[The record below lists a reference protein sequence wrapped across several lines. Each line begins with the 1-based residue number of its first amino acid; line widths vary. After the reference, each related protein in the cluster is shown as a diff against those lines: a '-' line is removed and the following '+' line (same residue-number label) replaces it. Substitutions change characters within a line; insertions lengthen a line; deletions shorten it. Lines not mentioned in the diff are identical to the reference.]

1 VKKVI
6 VPILFLVGLVGSY
19 WAVREY
25 GLRWMSDRPY
35 ASDSALPEK
44 SAPTLETG
52 RKVAF
57 LELGS
62 VGCRP
67 CEAMKPI
74 LKTVQERY
82 PNQVDVIF
90 YDVKKDPSKA
100 TEYRIRLIPTQV
112 FLLPDGDEFFRH
124 EGYFAESDVLAVL
137 RKMGVR

>member
-1 VKKVI
+1 MKKVI
-6 VPILFLVGLVGSY
+6 VPIIFLVGLAGSY

-25 GLRWMSDRPY
+25 GLHWMSDPPY
-35 ASDSALPEK
+35 GSATLPEK
-44 SAPTLETG
+44 TAPTLRTG
-52 RKVAF
+52 QKVAF

-82 PNQVDVIF
+82 PDQVDVIF
-90 YDVKKDPSKA
+90 YDVKKNPTKA
-100 TEYRIRLIPTQV
+100 AEYRIRLIPTQV
-112 FLLPDGDEFFRH
+112 FLLPDGNEFFRH
-124 EGYFAESDVLAVL
+124 EGYFAESDVFAVL